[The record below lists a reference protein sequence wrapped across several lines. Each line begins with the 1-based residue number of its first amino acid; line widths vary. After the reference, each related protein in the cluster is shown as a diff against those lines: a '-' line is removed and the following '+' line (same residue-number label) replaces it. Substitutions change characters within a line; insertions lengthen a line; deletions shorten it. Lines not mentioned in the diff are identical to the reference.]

1 MFCPNCGAQLRDG
14 AKFCAQ
20 CGAPAP
26 QVDDPPSVPPT
37 SEPTAPQ
44 APQSAPTDESAQAA
58 PVNEAASADEA
69 PQPADAATPE
79 PQAAPAD
86 AAASE
91 TETPPIAGQPTEQ
104 APASPILRRSH
115 DLLQKQQAGT
125 TTSSV
130 PATGEPILGQRRHG
144 LGIVIGLIAAVAA
157 VIAVLALFVVPSVV
171 QMASPKAYLGACASR
186 TMENYTAAWEN
197 AAKQLGVDGLA
208 DAIREERM
216 GYRISGSIVNA
227 LDEPMLSGAGFTMDA
242 QVDYDEQEAAAAL
255 SVQYGAIELGTL
267 QLYLKDDLV
276 AAGSPQLTNGQ
287 FYGVHTETLGQDIQA
302 ASWGA
307 QADPALASL
316 HFNLFDL
323 AEVYMDPKSVLS
335 DDTYDALQ
343 DATTDLLSGSDVEKL
358 GDQTRTVNGQSETL
372 EFFAITPEPAA
383 VSAYISQCAEL
394 ILADP
399 DLYDAMEPFLSIQA
413 AQQGTT
419 PDALFAEL
427 TNEVRTS
434 LADPSFTQT
443 MSQLASRLEVGVRDK
458 QIGYLGLTLT
468 DQTSTQSFS
477 VIAELGTPDSL
488 IDALSLTMTDG
499 SASYTL
505 SSRGNHAAAD
515 GAFTD
520 QTTILLNGSPAATL
534 STNWNTDSGAF
545 SFAAVMPD
553 ANLTAT
559 GTLQADSQSMNAQLD
574 QVSLSS
580 GGETLAL
587 SLEYALE
594 RGTDFAFSAED
605 AQIITQM
612 TLPELNSLGEQISS
626 NAQASILGLL
636 SAGAFF

>member
-104 APASPILRRSH
+104 APASPILRCSH
-115 DLLQKQQAGT
+115 DLLQKQQAGA

-255 SVQYGAIELGTL
+255 SVQYGAITTRSHTRFEERLAEIYDDMRSLLGAL
-267 QLYLKDDLV
+267 QPDVV
-276 AAGSPQLTNGQ
+276 AM
-287 FYGVHTETLGQDIQA
+287 ETLFYQNNKTTAFAVSEARGVLRLCAQQFGVEVFEYTPMQVKQSVTGYGKASKRQVQDLTRRLLNMPEIPKPDDA
-302 ASWGA
+302 A
-307 QADPALASL
+307 DALA
-316 HFNLFDL
+316 
-323 AEVYMDPKSVLS
+323 M
-335 DDTYDALQ
+335 
-343 DATTDLLSGSDVEKL
+343 
-358 GDQTRTVNGQSETL
+358 
-372 EFFAITPEPAA
+372 AICH
-383 VSAYISQCAEL
+383 AYSH
-394 ILADP
+394 
-399 DLYDAMEPFLSIQA
+399 
-413 AQQGTT
+413 
-419 PDALFAEL
+419 
-427 TNEVRTS
+427 R
-434 LADPSFTQT
+434 
-443 MSQLASRLEVGVRDK
+443 SR
-458 QIGYLGLTLT
+458 QYGLTLT
-468 DQTSTQSFS
+468 KRQQQGYF
-477 VIAELGTPDSL
+477 
-488 IDALSLTMTDG
+488 
-499 SASYTL
+499 
-505 SSRGNHAAAD
+505 
-515 GAFTD
+515 
-520 QTTILLNGSPAATL
+520 
-534 STNWNTDSGAF
+534 
-545 SFAAVMPD
+545 
-553 ANLTAT
+553 
-559 GTLQADSQSMNAQLD
+559 
-574 QVSLSS
+574 
-580 GGETLAL
+580 
-587 SLEYALE
+587 
-594 RGTDFAFSAED
+594 
-605 AQIITQM
+605 
-612 TLPELNSLGEQISS
+612 
-626 NAQASILGLL
+626 
-636 SAGAFF
+636 